1 MYGQA
6 DMSGDEPAYL
16 AESHAWDNV
25 NYVMLLQKLCRRHDK
40 QCRYQWEGFESHMYI
55 LRASDP
61 DKAQPADKAVDG
73 REEVGWLVDRI
84 QKSRK
89 LVAYTVSHDLR
100 TNICRRQKYE
110 EQKADESRHQVCTH
124 KPKDSVRIVTV
135 HMSDVA
141 VAYSPEHIAITQIY
155 KDPFGHDRN
164 SPVKPDRQIV
174 VVQILAQSHGYPV
187 DRAVDDKAEYQRRD
201 GPQGNQRIYM
211 FF

>member
-1 MYGQA
+1 
-6 DMSGDEPAYL
+6 
-16 AESHAWDNV
+16 
-25 NYVMLLQKLCRRHDK
+25 
-40 QCRYQWEGFESHMYI
+40 MYI

-124 KPKDSVRIVTV
+124 KPKDSVRIVTDETIDLMPAV
-135 HMSDVA
+135 IDAIYLEIPLQATEAEPEDYPSGEGWRIMSEED
-141 VAYSPEHIAITQIY
+141 YEKSRKERI
-155 KDPFGHDRN
+155 DPR
-164 SPVKPDRQIV
+164 
-174 VVQILAQSHGYPV
+174 LAKLREFKQ
-187 DRAVDDKAEYQRRD
+187 D
-201 GPQGNQRIYM
+201 
-211 FF
+211 